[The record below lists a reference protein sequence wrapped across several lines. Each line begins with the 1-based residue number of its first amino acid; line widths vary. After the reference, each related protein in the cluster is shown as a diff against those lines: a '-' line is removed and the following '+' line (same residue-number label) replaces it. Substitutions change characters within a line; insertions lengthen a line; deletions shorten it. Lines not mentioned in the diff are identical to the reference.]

1 MTGFLRRAAAR
12 LADLLWP
19 RVCAARG
26 CGGASDRP
34 GRHLCSRCLAVLPF
48 HAAHGCCRV
57 CGAKVAT
64 DVRHDF
70 VCEACAAQPPAFACA
85 RSALRYEEP
94 ADQLLQDFKYHRATW
109 LLPDL
114 ADLLEGAVRAKL
126 DFAAVDAVVP
136 VPLHPH
142 RLRERGFNQ
151 SGLLAEAL
159 ARRLDRRFDGRSLVR
174 VADTPHQARLDEAE
188 RRRNLRGAFA
198 VPDGSFVR
206 GRTVLLVDDVM
217 TTGATLSCAA
227 RALLDAGAARVWC
240 ATVARAVRRAQ

>member
-1 MTGFLRRAAAR
+1 MTGFLRSAAGR

-19 RVCAARG
+19 RTCAVG
-26 CGGASDRP
+26 DCGRASDRP

-48 HAAHGCCRV
+48 HAAAGCCRI
-57 CGAKVAT
+57 CGAEVAA

-70 VCEACAAQPPAFACA
+70 TCEACTAYPPVFARAC
-85 RSALRYEEP
+85 SALRYEEP
-94 ADQLLQDFKYHRATW
+94 ADQLLQDFKYRGETW
-109 LLPDL
+109 LLQDL

-126 DFAAVDAVVP
+126 DFAETDVVVP
-136 VPLHPH
+136 IPLHPH

-151 SGLLAEAL
+151 SALLAAEL

-174 VADTPHQARLDEAE
+174 VQDTPHQARLEEEE

-198 VPDGSFVR
+198 VPDGSLVR

-217 TTGATLSCAA
+217 TTGTTLSFAA
-227 RALLDAGAARVWC
+227 RALVDAGAARVWC
-240 ATVARAVRRAQ
+240 ATVARAIRRNQ